1 MAKRRH
7 KIEPISL
14 EEITDSPSLEGYDQF
29 LRYRPEASNP
39 DGEAQL
45 GEVPIVE
52 TPIGIEPI
60 GNLPLFDQP
69 VPELPGHDH
78 FEGPFTATET
88 PIGESPIYSPSLA
101 PLPGR
106 RQKIRR
112 AESASDG
119 HSPGE
124 QLVYEV
130 LWKEGT
136 IETEE
141 SRIVTIGYGGLQ
153 ELCRLD
159 RTNCKKN
166 LASLAGKLAIE
177 IVDRYDVKTNRGN
190 TYRVYSP
197 SAVLRRRR
205 NSGLEYVIK
214 TSGVRFVRLEEAEH
228 AFAAS
233 RARRMQLTYG

>member
-1 MAKRRH
+1 MSGQAIAPQ
-7 KIEPISL
+7 KIFA
-14 EEITDSPSLEGYDQF
+14 PSVEKGVHAGQGI
-29 LRYRPEASNP
+29 NP
-39 DGEAQL
+39 DFPAHEGGKRPSA
-45 GEVPIVE
+45 
-52 TPIGIEPI
+52 
-60 GNLPLFDQP
+60 PLS
-69 VPELPGHDH
+69 
-78 FEGPFTATET
+78 A
-88 PIGESPIYSPSLA
+88 YPSMA

-112 AESASDG
+112 AESAADG

-130 LWKEGT
+130 LWNEGT

-166 LASLAGKLAIE
+166 LASLVGKLAIE
-177 IVDRYDVKTNRGN
+177 IVGLYDVRTNRGN

-197 SAVLRRRR
+197 SSILRRRR
-205 NSGLEYVIK
+205 DSGLEYVIK
-214 TSGVRFVRLEEAEH
+214 TSGVRFVRLEEAEL
-228 AFAAS
+228 AFAATK
-233 RARRMQLTYG
+233 ARRMQLTYG